1 LHRAGSRL
9 RPVVLVI
16 PSIDLRGGRVVRLL
30 HGDFARE
37 TVFSDDP
44 VAVVR
49 SFAASGARR
58 VHVVDLD
65 GARGAAD
72 AASARAASNAVQALS
87 DLGVEVEVG
96 GGVRDIAAARRW
108 FDGGASHV
116 VIGSLAI
123 ADPTAAEAVCT
134 AFPGRVLIAL
144 DVRDG
149 EAQAE
154 GWTRSLGDALA
165 HLDRW
170 AAWPV
175 AGVVYTAIERD
186 GALGG
191 PAIVALQGVCER
203 FPGPVI
209 ASGGITTIDDVRACR
224 DAGAAGA
231 IVGRA
236 LHEGIFDLGL
246 ALARFAGGAAA

>member
-1 LHRAGSRL
+1 M
-9 RPVVLVI
+9 LVI

-30 HGDFARE
+30 HGDYTRE

-49 SFAASGARR
+49 SFAACGARR

-65 GARGAAD
+65 SARGSAD
-72 AASARAASNAVQALS
+72 EASARAASAAVSALS
-87 DLGVEVEVG
+87 ELGVEVQVG
-96 GGVRDIAAARRW
+96 GGVRDAAAAQRW
-108 FDGGASHV
+108 FDSGASHV
-116 VIGSLAI
+116 VLGSLAI
-123 ADPTAAEAVCT
+123 SDPLAAQALCS
-134 AFPGRVLIAL
+134 AFSGRVLIAL

-149 EAQAE
+149 VAQAE
-154 GWTRSLGDALA
+154 GWTRSGGDALA

-170 AAWPV
+170 AAWRV
-175 AGVVYTAIERD
+175 AGVVHTVIESD

-191 PAIVALQGVCER
+191 PSITALRTICER

-209 ASGGITTIDDVRACR
+209 ASGGVTTIDDVRACG
-224 DAGAAGA
+224 DAGASGV

-236 LHEGIFDLGL
+236 LHEGVFDLRA
-246 ALARFAGGAAA
+246 ALVRFAGGAAA